1 MEKTPSRPAVTEA
14 PTPQKPMPKVIAPR
28 PLAAG
33 QVVSI
38 AAGRVWLGSVPGTVD
53 REPSREADQIALQ
66 LPAFSIDRLPFPN
79 DPALPPLTNVTRD
92 EAAQKCNEVGKR
104 LCTEQEWERACEG
117 DDDRTFPMG
126 QTWNLGACG
135 TDRVGCDSALG
146 VSELGMHVREWT
158 ASVAND
164 GIGVSTRTA
173 VTRGHT
179 TDAAPSEHR
188 CSARN
193 AATPDSRSDG
203 IGFRCCQGETA
214 SAPYPTEPSRPPM
227 QALEL
232 DLDTLRANL
241 KRVPELAQHA
251 DAFTPMGRGDVSRAL
266 ARGDRSES
274 NITLWTLTPAVFTWS
289 PMPGEEIVVVSGHVG
304 DDVLLAALYPH
315 EGRWIHGA
323 STLLHDKDSSIAI
336 GFRSDEPTSLIW
348 TSCWGCYG
356 EGGRLSI
363 GADRRVGLQFH

>member
-1 MEKTPSRPAVTEA
+1 MDKTPTPVRAAE
-14 PTPQKPMPKVIAPR
+14 PTVQKPAPKVVPTR

-33 QVVSI
+33 QVVAI

-53 REPSREADQIALQ
+53 REPSREADQIAIE
-66 LPAFSIDRLPFPN
+66 LPAFTIDRLPFPN
-79 DPALPPLTNVTRD
+79 DPAQPPLTNVTRD
-92 EAAQKCNEVGKR
+92 EAAQKCSEVGKR
-104 LCTEQEWERACEG
+104 LCSEQEWERACEG
-117 DDDRTFPMG
+117 DDDRAFPMG
-126 QTWNLGACG
+126 ASWNTALCG
-135 TDRVGCDSALG
+135 PDRIGCDSALG
-146 VSELGMHVREWT
+146 VSELGLHVREWT
-158 ASVAND
+158 ASVAD
-164 GIGVSTRTA
+164 SGIGVSTRTA

-179 TDAAPSEHR
+179 FDAAPSEHR

-203 IGFRCCQGETA
+203 IGFRCCQGEAA
-214 SAPYPTEPSRPPM
+214 STPYPIEANRPAL

-232 DLDTLRANL
+232 DVDSLRAKL
-241 KRVPELAQHA
+241 KSVPELAAYA
-251 DAFTPMGRGDVSRAL
+251 DTFTPIGRADVSRAL

-274 NITLWTLTPAVFTWS
+274 NITLWTLTPAVFAWA

-304 DDVLLAALYPH
+304 DAVLLAALYPH
-315 EGRWIHGA
+315 EGRWLHGV
-323 STLLHDKDSSIAI
+323 STLLLDKDSSIAI